1 MGRVSGLWRYPIKS
15 HGREPLEH
23 VHLTE
28 GKALPWDRHWAV
40 THTESLVDGSE
51 WAPCANFS
59 RGSKAPG
66 LGAITS
72 KLDESTGVITLD
84 HPDLGTLT
92 FNPDDEPQKLID
104 WAGGLIPKNRA
115 PSHRVIRARAQAFT
129 DSDFPS
135 VTLGNMA
142 SHREVEARLGHGTSP
157 HRWRCNLWIEGA
169 KPWEEFD
176 WIGRDIRI
184 GTAVLRPE
192 ERTDRCLATH
202 NNPETGARD
211 DNILDVL
218 DSFGHRDFTVRARV
232 IASGEV
238 AIGDEVALSS

>member
-1 MGRVSGLWRYPIKS
+1 MGQALGVCPHRVSG
-15 HGREPLEH
+15 
-23 VHLTE
+23 
-28 GKALPWDRHWAV
+28 
-40 THTESLVDGSE
+40 DGSE

-72 KLDESTGVITLD
+72 KLDESMGVITLD
-84 HPDLGTLT
+84 HPDLGSLT

-135 VTLGNMA
+135 VTSWVTWPLTGRSRRGSGMA
-142 SHREVEARLGHGTSP
+142 PRRIAGAVTCGSRGRNRGRNSTGSVGIFALAP
-157 HRWRCNLWIEGA
+157 RCCDPKSAPI
-169 KPWEEFD
+169 
-176 WIGRDIRI
+176 
-184 GTAVLRPE
+184 AVLPPITTPRP
-192 ERTDRCLATH
+192 
-202 NNPETGARD
+202 ARGMTISSMCS
-211 DNILDVL
+211 N
-218 DSFGHRDFTVRARV
+218 SFGHRDFTVRARV